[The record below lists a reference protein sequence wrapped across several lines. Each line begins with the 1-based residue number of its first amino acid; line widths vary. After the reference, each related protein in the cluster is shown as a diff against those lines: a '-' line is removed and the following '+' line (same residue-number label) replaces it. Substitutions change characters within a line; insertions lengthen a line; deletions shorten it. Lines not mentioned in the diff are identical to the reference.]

1 MKLLR
6 RSFLEPF
13 MFFFTPYMFEK
24 VKKKFLFLLLFF
36 FCNSLL
42 ASCFTDELL
51 VFYDTVLGF
60 EQMNDLLG
68 VYDYE
73 NEDGSQEKI
82 ALTKK
87 NNLFYLEYCLD
98 SSDKQ
103 QMNFIASAIPNQ
115 NDLYVMSFPEV
126 LSLGEYGEIENGFL
140 LMQLEGNEI
149 RMWIIVGEENVVK
162 DRLSPELFDYNKGYP
177 VELMKN
183 FLLKHALAVALTNK
197 PTWELTKKRYQTDL
211 SCS

>member
-6 RSFLEPF
+6 WSFLEPF
-13 MFFFTPYMFEK
+13 MFFFTPYMFGK
-24 VKKKFLFLLLFF
+24 VKNKFLFLLLFL

-42 ASCFTDELL
+42 ASCQTDELL
-51 VFYDTVLGF
+51 VFYDKVLGF
-60 EQMNDLLG
+60 DQMNDLLG
-68 VYDYE
+68 VYDVE
-73 NEDGSQEKI
+73 IQSGEGGKI

-115 NDLYVMSFPEV
+115 NDFYVISFPEIDEV
-126 LSLGEYGEIENGFL
+126 ENSFL

-162 DRLSPELFDYNKGYP
+162 DHLSTELFDIDKGYP
-177 VELMKN
+177 VEVMKN